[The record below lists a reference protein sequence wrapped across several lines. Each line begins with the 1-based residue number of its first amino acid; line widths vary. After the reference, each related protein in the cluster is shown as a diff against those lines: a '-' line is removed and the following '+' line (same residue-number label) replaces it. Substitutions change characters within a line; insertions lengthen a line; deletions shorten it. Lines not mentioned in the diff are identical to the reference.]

1 MQVCQSADHFVTH
14 EGASSQFSPRS
25 SRNIGSS
32 LIRPN
37 NDGPYQLELIK
48 MMFNSRFL
56 AKRPDC
62 LILPETLPRNIIQ
75 RSFVPVSRA
84 RARAHTYARSS
95 RCGVSGCDCGKP
107 RVRRYREAASRKY
120 LEWLEFL
127 PMSDKSDPIGMSRS
141 LPRRDLSVAIP
152 RALER
157 VRSSKK
163 KTRASERERE
173 QEKNRGGKKG
183 KEKES
188 P

>member
-37 NDGPYQLELIK
+37 NDGPYQLELMK

-75 RSFVPVSRA
+75 RSFVPVSHARA
-84 RARAHTYARSS
+84 RARIRTHVAVAAVLADAT
-95 RCGVSGCDCGKP
+95 
-107 RVRRYREAASRKY
+107 AASREFAVTAKLHLASTSSGWNFCRCRTNPTR
-120 LEWLEFL
+120 LECQEACRVGTLA
-127 PMSDKSDPIGMSRS
+127 SQYH
-141 LPRRDLSVAIP
+141 
-152 RALER
+152 AL
-157 VRSSKK
+157 
-163 KTRASERERE
+163 
-173 QEKNRGGKKG
+173 
-183 KEKES
+183 
-188 P
+188 